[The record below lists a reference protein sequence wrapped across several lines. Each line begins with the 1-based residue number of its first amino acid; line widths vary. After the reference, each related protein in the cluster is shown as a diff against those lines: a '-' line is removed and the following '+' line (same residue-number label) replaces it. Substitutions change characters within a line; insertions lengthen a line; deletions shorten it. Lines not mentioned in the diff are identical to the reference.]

1 MVWEEIKRILSGADE
16 EVKGEAERAARAAD
30 RDEEISGELTEVEPR
45 RARTLPGG
53 VTVEPLPV
61 SQGEAFT
68 VSYEGI
74 LAQQGAAGITLH
86 AGYGRG
92 RWEHIQDIPMHPV
105 GYQRWQATVFS
116 DRSGPFS
123 FCFRDT
129 ANHWDNNGG
138 QNWTIDIQPS

>member
-1 MVWEEIKRILSGADE
+1 MVWEEIKRILAGTDD
-16 EVKGEAERAARAAD
+16 EVKAGAERMARTAEQDA
-30 RDEEISGELTEVEPR
+30 EVSNELTGMTTAET
-45 RARTLPGG
+45 RTLPGG

-68 VSYEGI
+68 VSYDGL
-74 LAQQGAAGITLH
+74 LAQHGAAGITLH
-86 AGYGRG
+86 AGYGRES
-92 RWEHIQDIPMHPV
+92 WEDVRDIPMHPV
-105 GYQRWQATVFS
+105 GYNRWQATVFS

-138 QNWTIDIQPS
+138 HNWSIDIGPS